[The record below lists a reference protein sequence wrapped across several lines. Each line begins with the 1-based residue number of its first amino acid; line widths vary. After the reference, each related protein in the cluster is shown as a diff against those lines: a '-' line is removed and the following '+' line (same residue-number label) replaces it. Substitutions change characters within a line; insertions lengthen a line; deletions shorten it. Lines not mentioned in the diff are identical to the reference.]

1 MQTYP
6 RPTER
11 YVVVPR
17 KPVTG
22 ECPECGSTDLKA
34 YPVLS
39 EGGWWDVTKCQACLR
54 SVERVPGPLLGS
66 IEMLVGAV

>member
-11 YVVVPR
+11 YVVVER
-17 KPVTG
+17 EPVEG
-22 ECPECGSTDLKA
+22 ECPECGSSDLKA

-39 EGGWWDVTKCQACLR
+39 EGGWWDVTKCQVCLN

-66 IEMLVGAV
+66 IELLVETV